1 MYICSHTKS
10 KFKRIV
16 VLLLTLIISASNSL
30 PLTYAH
36 MTADPNTSTKQPKK
50 ERSGNKQ
57 KDLAPPDTVLSQ
69 LAPIK
74 KSQSTSTSLTPEAQE
89 MANLIEVSKDLQ
101 EIERLKVNLK
111 PDSSPSSTKNS
122 QEEIKHELDHLTTEV
137 SKKVLKASL
146 EADYAMSEIAL
157 QQGRDEYLLSLLQS
171 KQDKHLLWANRLDA
185 ISNAVLWGLS
195 SALSINSYKNARLSI
210 PAGTTGVLAGTIPP
224 ALELGTLQ
232 LPIRE
237 RLKYKAHV
245 NMLSIVFDEDAEKDF
260 YLPPSVN
267 KFIENPDLAHDGT
280 LTRKAFLL
288 KSWQDSSLTPKP
300 KSRGYDKWVRMVTGT
315 SEDYEHLTSQ
325 VLQNRIMMLHHLQIT
340 VFSMKRGLL
349 ELMQVL

>member
-1 MYICSHTKS
+1 MYEYRHNNSIVRK
-10 KFKRIV
+10 IV
-16 VLLLTLIISASNSL
+16 VLLLTLNICVSNSMCL
-30 PLTYAH
+30 AIAH
-36 MTADPNTSTKQPKK
+36 SAGNSQLKSAHTIEEAKRD
-50 ERSGNKQ
+50 ERETIES
-57 KDLAPPDTVLSQ
+57 PDTVLSQ

-74 KSQSTSTSLTPEAQE
+74 ESKSTSTNLTPEAQE

-101 EIERLKVNLK
+101 EIEKLKFNLK
-111 PDSSPSSTKNS
+111 PDNFFSSSNNS
-122 QEEIKHELDHLTTEV
+122 QEEGKHELDHLTTEV

-245 NMLSIVFDEDAEKDF
+245 NMLSIIFDEDAEKDF

-280 LTRKAFLL
+280 LSRKAFLL

-340 VFSMKRGLL
+340 IFSMKRGLL